1 MIINKNI
8 TSINRTVMN
17 NRDIKYIV
25 IHYVGAVSTAVNNA
39 KYFKSVNRRASAHYF
54 VDDNSICQCVEDK
67 DAAWHCGGGLQGL
80 FGHKYYKKCLNS
92 NSIGVEMCCYKNS
105 KGKLDISDKTIANT
119 IELVKSLM
127 KKYNISS
134 NNVIRHYDVTG
145 KKCPAPFVSD
155 SKKWNNFKSKLTS
168 TTSKTTQTSNKT
180 SNTNKSKTTYI
191 QNSRVKSWQIV
202 MNKVYRCGLVQDGS
216 YGPDSQKKA
225 NKHQLYYRLITIKN
239 DYVLWLQNRLCEL
252 GYKVAKDRSFGPKM
266 KRAVR
271 QFQKDRGLKVD
282 GYVGANTVKELLR

>member
-8 TSINRTVMN
+8 TSVNRTVMN

-127 KKYNISS
+127 KKYNISAS
-134 NNVIRHYDVTG
+134 NVIRHYDVTG

-155 SKKWNNFKSKLTS
+155 NKRWNNFKSKLS
-168 TTSKTTQTSNKT
+168 QTTSDKT
-180 SNTNKSKTTYI
+180 SNTKKNKTTYI

-202 MNKVYRCGLVQDGS
+202 MNKVYRCVLAQDGS

-225 NKHQLYYRLITIKN
+225 NKYQLYKKKLVSIRIRN
-239 DYVLWLQNRLCEL
+239 DYVRWLQNRLKEL
-252 GYKVAKDRSFGPKM
+252 DYKISVDGSFWKDTDKV
-266 KRAVR
+266 VR
-271 QFQKDRGLKVD
+271 QFQRDRKLKVD